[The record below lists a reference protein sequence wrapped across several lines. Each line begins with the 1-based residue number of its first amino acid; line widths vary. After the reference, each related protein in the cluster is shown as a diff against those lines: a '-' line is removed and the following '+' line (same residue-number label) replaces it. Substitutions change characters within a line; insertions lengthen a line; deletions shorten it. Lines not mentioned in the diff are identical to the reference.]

1 VRSQVEDVIVG
12 AGPAGLAVAAVL
24 RRGGRD
30 PIVLERGDRVG
41 GSWRNR
47 YDCLRLNTARWWSSL
62 PGLAIPR
69 RLGTWVAASD
79 YADYLELY
87 AQHHEL
93 HVRFGVEVTGISRR
107 GGAWS
112 VATSDG
118 EIEATNVVIA
128 TGYDREPF
136 IPPWPGLDRFS
147 GSLIHASDYRNPDRF
162 AGRHVLVVG
171 AGNSAA
177 DIAVDLV
184 RGGAAQV
191 WISIRTPPQVVPR
204 TVGGV
209 PMQTVAVATRAL
221 PPWVGDAIVRAAQK
235 LVHGDLTRHGVPP
248 PRETVS
254 AQFRRADV
262 VPVIDVEFVRRVK
275 AGELEA
281 VAAVKEFE
289 RDRVALADGSDIS
302 PEAVVAATGYRR
314 DLEGLVGDLGVLDV
328 RGLPVTR
335 APDSG
340 LRGLYFAG
348 FTNPLS
354 GNLRELGIHARQIA
368 DQIRNS
374 GSATPLRAWQPV
386 DLGGTQR
393 HAASSRRQP

>member
-1 VRSQVEDVIVG
+1 VSSQSGDVIVG
-12 AGPAGLAVAAVL
+12 AGPAGLAVAAVI
-24 RRGGRD
+24 RRRGRD

-41 GSWRNR
+41 GSWRSR

-69 RLGTWVAASD
+69 RLGTWVTACA

-87 AQHHEL
+87 AQHHQL
-93 HVRFGVEVTGISRR
+93 HIRFGVEVNGISRLA
-107 GGAWS
+107 GAWS
-112 VATSDG
+112 VATSGG

-147 GSLIHASDYRNPDRF
+147 RPLIHASEYRNPDRF
-162 AGRHVLVVG
+162 AGRGVLVVG

-184 RGGAAQV
+184 RGGAARV

-221 PPWVGDAIVRAAQK
+221 PAWVGDTIVRATQK

-254 AQFRRADV
+254 TQFRRANV
-262 VPVIDVEFVRRVK
+262 VPVIDVEFVRRLK
-275 AGELEA
+275 AGELVA
-281 VAAVKEFE
+281 VAAVREFE
-289 RDRVALADGSDIS
+289 RDRVVLSDGSAIS

-314 DLEGLVGDLGVLDV
+314 GLEGLVGEFGVLDA
-328 RGLPVTR
+328 RGLPVSG
-335 APDSG
+335 APESG

-368 DQIRNS
+368 HQIGIS
-374 GSATPLRAWQPV
+374 GSAVQQRRWQTV
-386 DLGGTQR
+386 GFDDTQR
-393 HAASSRRQP
+393 HPANTTRDF

>member
-1 VRSQVEDVIVG
+1 MIVG

-24 RRGGRD
+24 RRRGRD

-41 GSWRNR
+41 GSWRSR

-87 AQHHEL
+87 AQHHQL
-93 HVRFGVEVTGISRR
+93 DVRIAQR

-112 VATSDG
+112 LATSGG

-147 GSLIHASDYRNPDRF
+147 RPLIHASKYRNPDGF
-162 AGRHVLVVG
+162 AGRRVLVVG

-184 RGGAAQV
+184 RGGAAGV

-221 PPWVGDAIVRAAQK
+221 PAWVGDAIVRATQK

-254 AQFRRADV
+254 TQFRRADV
-262 VPVIDVEFVRRVK
+262 VPVIDVEFVRRLK
-275 AGELEA
+275 AGQLEA
-281 VAAVKEFE
+281 VAAVREFE
-289 RDRVALADGSDIS
+289 RDRVVLSDGSDVT
-302 PEAVVAATGYRR
+302 PDAVVAATGYRR
-314 DLEGLVGDLGVLDV
+314 GLGRLVGDLGVLDS
-328 RGLPVTR
+328 RGLPATGDT
-335 APDSG
+335 DSG

-354 GNLRELGIHARQIA
+354 GNLRELGIHARQIGR
-368 DQIRNS
+368 QIGTS
-374 GSATPLRAWQPV
+374 GSAVEQRRWQTV
-386 DLGGTQR
+386 GLDDTQR
-393 HAASSRRQP
+393 HPANKGRYF